1 MSYYFS
7 FVTCPFCGHTR
18 PKVAVFSTRHWRFV
32 QQVGGDQVNLPHRLF
47 NVFDLELHASIAF
60 EAEIDFDGETTT
72 HTQGSDPLPQN
83 LVVAFVG
90 QGQ

>member
-1 MSYYFS
+1 M
-7 FVTCPFCGHTR
+7 
-18 PKVAVFSTRHWRFV
+18 
-32 QQVGGDQVNLPHRLF
+32 NLPHRLF